1 MTIQEIRKDIRI
13 LAVDDCLTIQT
24 MMVQCLNELG
34 FENITLADDGE
45 EAINLVAKKTKE
57 GMPFELIISDV
68 RMPNM
73 NGLDF
78 LKLVRGAMKDTAVP
92 FLMVS
97 AENDQATVLEAISQ
111 GVDQYIIKPF
121 TSDILAT
128 KLVKIFDKK
137 KTL

>member
-1 MTIQEIRKDIRI
+1 MTIDDIKKDIRI

-45 EAINLVAKKTKE
+45 EAINLVAKNTQD
-57 GMPFELIISDV
+57 GSPFDLIISDI

-78 LKLVRGAMKDTAVP
+78 LKLVRGAMKDKKVP

-97 AENDQATVLEAISQ
+97 AENDQSIVLEAISQ

-121 TSDILAT
+121 NTDMLAT
-128 KLVKIFDKK
+128 KLVKIFEKK
-137 KTL
+137 QK

>member
-1 MTIQEIRKDIRI
+1 MTIDDIKKDIRI

-45 EAINLVAKKTKE
+45 EAINLVAKNTQE
-57 GMPFELIISDV
+57 GSPFELIISDI

-78 LKLVRGAMKDTAVP
+78 LKLVRGAMKDKKVP

-97 AENDQATVLEAISQ
+97 AENDQSTVLEAISQ

-121 TSDILAT
+121 NTDMLAT
-128 KLVKIFDKK
+128 KLVKIFEKK
-137 KTL
+137 QK

>member
-1 MTIQEIRKDIRI
+1 MTIQEIDKNIRI

-24 MMVQCLNELG
+24 MMVGCLNELG

-45 EAINLVAKKTKE
+45 EAINLVAQKTKSGE
-57 GMPFELIISDV
+57 PFELIISDI

-73 NGLDF
+73 NGLEF
-78 LKLVRGAMKDTAVP
+78 LKLVRGAMKDKKVP

-97 AENDQATVLEAISQ
+97 AENDSATVLEAISR

-121 TSDILAT
+121 NSQMLAE
-128 KLVKIFDKK
+128 KLVKVFDKK
-137 KTL
+137 K

>member
-1 MTIQEIRKDIRI
+1 MTIDDIKKDIRI

-45 EAINLVAKKTKE
+45 EAINLVAKNTQE
-57 GMPFELIISDV
+57 GSPFELIISDIL
-68 RMPNM
+68 MPNM

-78 LKLVRGAMKDTAVP
+78 LKLVRGAMKDKKVP

-97 AENDQATVLEAISQ
+97 AENNQSTVLEAISQ

-121 TSDILAT
+121 NTDMLAT
-128 KLVKIFDKK
+128 KLVKIFEKK
-137 KTL
+137 QK